1 MKRFIAILSLLLS
14 LFFVLHAQK
23 VNVTK
28 RPIQYERSR
37 DYDAKHY
44 RIVLTFDLDK
54 KYFEGEN
61 QITLTP
67 LRDDFKECQ
76 LDAEELVVAAV
87 TNSEN
92 MPLKFTQTDK
102 HITVHLSKAYEYGET
117 VRFTVKY
124 HATNPKVGLF
134 FDEESPDHP
143 KMVSTVSWP
152 DRAHHWFP
160 CYDFPHDKATN
171 EIIITVENKYKV
183 LSNGELVSVKED
195 KKNGT
200 KTYHW
205 SQELPHSTYLF
216 MLAIGPFAVIE
227 DSLGSL
233 PVTYWVYEKDVD
245 DAKWIFKKTPQMIDY
260 FNRLFGYEYPWAQYA
275 QVTSPRM
282 GGGAENTTATL
293 LGQGVIHD
301 KRAEQDFSWQRI
313 IAHEIAH
320 QWWGDLITLR
330 TWSQTWLNE
339 SFGTYCDYLYTR
351 HDKGEDEGAYD
362 LLRKK
367 NQYLREAHTRYMRPI
382 VFDRYNRP
390 QDNFDSHTYPK
401 GAAVLHMLRF
411 VMGDKPFF
419 RTLKHFLHKHE
430 FQAVDTHDFMTAV
443 KDVTGQNLDWFFE
456 QFIFKPG
463 HPFFKISTTWDEQS
477 QKIKLK
483 VVQTQDT
490 SQGIPIYT
498 IPVIIEITT
507 PEKKISEKVWI
518 KHKEQTFEFPAK
530 TKPLLVRFDE
540 GNYLLKEWTFDKNL
554 DELLYQL
561 KNDDVIGR
569 SWAASELA
577 KFGDDIQAI
586 NGLIERV
593 QNDEFWAVRRSAIE
607 TLGTLQKRE
616 HVDLFKE
623 KCTDKNS
630 KVRVAA
636 FGILGNYEDPELVSL
651 FKKQF
656 KEDDSYLAQA
666 EALRS
671 IGKCGDRSQL
681 SFLKEATQMKSPRN
695 VIKRAAD
702 WAIKKIEELPHPQD
716 SASIG

>member
-1 MKRFIAILSLLLS
+1 MKKFVAILSFLLS
-14 LFFVLHAQK
+14 LFFVLLAQK
-23 VNVTK
+23 VNVYK
-28 RPIQYERSR
+28 RPLQYERSR

-44 RIVLTFDLDK
+44 RIALTFDLDK

-67 LRDDFKECQ
+67 LRDDFKECL

-92 MPLKFTQTDK
+92 MPLQFTQTDK
-102 HITVHLSKAYEYGET
+102 LIIVHLSKAYEYGET
-117 VRFTVKY
+117 VTFTVKY
-124 HATNPKVGLF
+124 HATDPKVGLF
-134 FDEESPDHP
+134 FDEESPTNP
-143 KMVSTVSWP
+143 IMVSTVSWP
-152 DRAHHWFP
+152 DRARHWFP
-160 CYDFPHDKATN
+160 SYDFPHDKVTN
-171 EIIITVENKYKV
+171 EMIITVKNKYKV
-183 LSNGELVSVKED
+183 LSNGKLVSVKED

-233 PVTYWVYEKDVD
+233 PVTYWVYEKDVE
-245 DAKWIFKKTPQMIDY
+245 DAKWIFKKTPHMIDY

-282 GGGAENTTATL
+282 GGGAENTTATV

-301 KRAEQDFSWQRI
+301 KRAEQDFSWERI
-313 IAHEIAH
+313 IAHEVAH

-339 SFGTYCDYLYTR
+339 SFGTYSDYLYTR

-367 NQYLREAHTRYMRPI
+367 NRYLQEAHTRYIRPV

-430 FQAVDTHDFMTAV
+430 FQAVDTHDFMTAI

-463 HPFFKISTTWDEQS
+463 HPFFKISYTWDEQS

-498 IPVIIEITT
+498 IPVIIGITT

-518 KHKEQTFEFPAK
+518 KHKEQAFEFSVDK
-530 TKPLLVRFDE
+530 KPLLVRFDE
-540 GNYLLKEWTFDKNL
+540 GNYLLKEWTFEKNL
-554 DELLYQL
+554 EELLYQL

-577 KFGDDIQAI
+577 EFPDDPLAMR
-586 NGLIERV
+586 GLKDRA

-607 TLGTLQKRE
+607 TLGTLKKRE
-616 HVDLFKE
+616 HLSLFKE
-623 KCTDKNS
+623 KCEDENS

-636 FGILGNYEDPELVSL
+636 LGILGNYEEPELVSL

-666 EALRS
+666 EALRA
-671 IGKCGDRSQL
+671 IGKCGDRSHL
-681 SFLKEATQMKSPRN
+681 SFLKEAAKMESPRN

-702 WAIKKIEELPHPQD
+702 WAIKEINKT
-716 SASIG
+716 

>member
-1 MKRFIAILSLLLS
+1 MKKFVAILSFLLS
-14 LFFVLHAQK
+14 LFFVVPAQK
-23 VNVTK
+23 VNVYE
-28 RPIQYERSR
+28 RPLQYERSR

-44 RIVLTFDLDK
+44 RIALTFDLDK

-61 QITLTP
+61 RITLTP
-67 LRDDFKECQ
+67 LRDDFKECL
-76 LDAEELVVAAV
+76 LDAEELVVTAV

-92 MPLKFTQTDK
+92 MPLQFTQTDK
-102 HITVHLSKAYEYGET
+102 LIIVHLSKAYEYGET
-117 VRFTVKY
+117 VTFTVKY
-124 HATNPKVGLF
+124 HATDPKVGLF
-134 FDEESPDHP
+134 FDEESPTNP
-143 KMVSTVSWP
+143 IMVSTVSWP
-152 DRAHHWFP
+152 DRARHWFP
-160 CYDFPHDKATN
+160 SYDFPHDKVTN
-171 EIIITVENKYKV
+171 EMIITVKNKYKV
-183 LSNGELVSVKED
+183 LSNGKLVSVKED

-233 PVTYWVYEKDVD
+233 PVTYWVYEKDVE
-245 DAKWIFKKTPQMIDY
+245 DAKWIFKKTPHMIDY

-282 GGGAENTTATL
+282 GGGAENTAATV

-301 KRAEQDFSWQRI
+301 KRAEQDFSWERI
-313 IAHEIAH
+313 IAHEVAH

-339 SFGTYCDYLYTR
+339 SFGTYSDYLYTR

-367 NQYLREAHTRYMRPI
+367 NRYLQEAHTRYIRPV

-390 QDNFDSHTYPK
+390 EDNFDSHTYPK

-430 FQAVDTHDFMTAV
+430 FQAVDTHDFMTAI

-463 HPFFKISTTWDEQS
+463 HPFFKISYTWDEQS

-498 IPVIIEITT
+498 IPVIIGITT

-518 KHKEQTFEFPAK
+518 KHKEQAFEFPVDK
-530 TKPLLVRFDE
+530 KPLLVRFDE
-540 GNYLLKEWTFDKNL
+540 GNYLLKEWTFEKNME
-554 DELLYQL
+554 ELLYQL

-577 KFGDDIQAI
+577 EFQDDPMAMR
-586 NGLIERV
+586 GLKDRA

-607 TLGTLQKRE
+607 TLGTLKKKE
-616 HVDLFKE
+616 HLSLFKE
-623 KCTDKNS
+623 TCEDKNS

-636 FGILGNYEDPELVSL
+636 LGILGNYEEPELVSL

-656 KEDDSYLAQA
+656 IEDDSYLAQA
-666 EALRS
+666 EALRA
-671 IGKCGDRSQL
+671 IGKCGDRSHL
-681 SFLKEATQMKSPRN
+681 SFLKEAAKMESPRN
-695 VIKRAAD
+695 VIKIAAD
-702 WAIKKIEELPHPQD
+702 WAIKEINKT
-716 SASIG
+716 

>member
-1 MKRFIAILSLLLS
+1 MKKFVAILSFLLS
-14 LFFVLHAQK
+14 LFFVVPAQK
-23 VNVTK
+23 VNVYE
-28 RPIQYERSR
+28 RPLQYERSR

-44 RIVLTFDLDK
+44 RIALTFDLDK

-61 QITLTP
+61 RITLTP
-67 LRDDFKECQ
+67 LRDDFKECL
-76 LDAEELVVAAV
+76 LDAEELVVTAV

-92 MPLKFTQTDK
+92 MPLQFTQTDK
-102 HITVHLSKAYEYGET
+102 LIIVHLSKAYEYGET
-117 VRFTVKY
+117 VTFTVKY
-124 HATNPKVGLF
+124 HATDPKVGLF
-134 FDEESPDHP
+134 FDEESPTNP
-143 KMVSTVSWP
+143 IMVSTVSWP
-152 DRAHHWFP
+152 DRARHWFP
-160 CYDFPHDKATN
+160 SYDFPHDKVTN
-171 EIIITVENKYKV
+171 EMIITVKNKYKV
-183 LSNGELVSVKED
+183 LSNGKLVSVKED

-233 PVTYWVYEKDVD
+233 PVTYWVYEKDVE
-245 DAKWIFKKTPQMIDY
+245 DAKWIFKKTPHMIDY

-282 GGGAENTTATL
+282 GGGAENTAATV

-301 KRAEQDFSWQRI
+301 KRAEQDFSWERI
-313 IAHEIAH
+313 IAHEVAH

-339 SFGTYCDYLYTR
+339 SFGTYSDYLYTR

-367 NQYLREAHTRYMRPI
+367 NRYLQEAHTRYIRPV

-390 QDNFDSHTYPK
+390 EDNFDSHTYPK

-430 FQAVDTHDFMTAV
+430 FQAVDTHDFMTAI

-463 HPFFKISTTWDEQS
+463 HPFFKISYTWDEQS

-498 IPVIIEITT
+498 IPVIIGITT

-518 KHKEQTFEFPAK
+518 KHKEQAFEFPVDK
-530 TKPLLVRFDE
+530 KPLLVRFDE
-540 GNYLLKEWTFDKNL
+540 GNYLLKEWTFKKKL
-554 DELLYQL
+554 EELLYQL

-577 KFGDDIQAI
+577 EFQDDPMAMR
-586 NGLIERV
+586 GLKDRA

-607 TLGTLQKRE
+607 TLGTLKKKE
-616 HVDLFKE
+616 HLSLFKE
-623 KCTDKNS
+623 TCEDKNS

-636 FGILGNYEDPELVSL
+636 LGILGNYEEPELVSL

-656 KEDDSYLAQA
+656 IEDDSYLAQA
-666 EALRS
+666 EALRA
-671 IGKCGDRSQL
+671 IGKCGDRSHL
-681 SFLKEATQMKSPRN
+681 SFLKEAAKMESPRN
-695 VIKRAAD
+695 VIKIAAD
-702 WAIKKIEELPHPQD
+702 WAIKEINKT
-716 SASIG
+716 

>member
-1 MKRFIAILSLLLS
+1 M
-14 LFFVLHAQK
+14 
-23 VNVTK
+23 
-28 RPIQYERSR
+28 
-37 DYDAKHY
+37 
-44 RIVLTFDLDK
+44 
-54 KYFEGEN
+54 
-61 QITLTP
+61 
-67 LRDDFKECQ
+67 
-76 LDAEELVVAAV
+76 
-87 TNSEN
+87 
-92 MPLKFTQTDK
+92 
-102 HITVHLSKAYEYGET
+102 
-117 VRFTVKY
+117 
-124 HATNPKVGLF
+124 
-134 FDEESPDHP
+134 
-143 KMVSTVSWP
+143 
-152 DRAHHWFP
+152 
-160 CYDFPHDKATN
+160 
-171 EIIITVENKYKV
+171 IITVKNKYKV
-183 LSNGELVSVKED
+183 LSNGKLVSVKED

-233 PVTYWVYEKDVD
+233 PVTYWVYEKDVE
-245 DAKWIFKKTPQMIDY
+245 DAKWIFKKTPHMIDY

-282 GGGAENTTATL
+282 GGGAENTTATV

-301 KRAEQDFSWQRI
+301 KRAEQDFSWDRI
-313 IAHEIAH
+313 IAHEVAH

-339 SFGTYCDYLYTR
+339 SFGTYSDYLYTR

-367 NQYLREAHTRYMRPI
+367 NRYLQEAHTRYIRPV

-430 FQAVDTHDFMTAV
+430 FQAVDTHDFMTAI

-463 HPFFKISTTWDEQS
+463 HPFFKISYTWDEQS

-498 IPVIIEITT
+498 IPVIIGITTPEQGIPIYTIPVIIGITT

-518 KHKEQTFEFPAK
+518 KHKEQAFEFSVDK
-530 TKPLLVRFDE
+530 KPLLVRFDE
-540 GNYLLKEWTFDKNL
+540 GNYLLKEWTFEKNL
-554 DELLYQL
+554 EELLYQL

-577 KFGDDIQAI
+577 EFQDDLMAMR
-586 NGLIERV
+586 GLKDRA

-607 TLGTLQKRE
+607 TLGTLKKRE
-616 HVDLFKE
+616 HLSLFKE
-623 KCTDKNS
+623 KCADKNS

-636 FGILGNYEDPELVSL
+636 LGIVIL
-651 FKKQF
+651 
-656 KEDDSYLAQA
+656 
-666 EALRS
+666 
-671 IGKCGDRSQL
+671 
-681 SFLKEATQMKSPRN
+681 LKLK
-695 VIKRAAD
+695 
-702 WAIKKIEELPHPQD
+702 H
-716 SASIG
+716 

>member
-1 MKRFIAILSLLLS
+1 MKKLVAILSFLLS
-14 LFFVLHAQK
+14 LFFVLPAQK
-23 VNVTK
+23 VNVHK
-28 RPIQYERSR
+28 RPLQYERSR

-44 RIVLTFDLDK
+44 RIALTFDLDK

-67 LRDDFKECQ
+67 LRDDFKECL

-92 MPLKFTQTDK
+92 MPLQFTQTDK
-102 HITVHLSKAYEYGET
+102 LIIVYLSKAYEYGET
-117 VRFTVKY
+117 VTFTVKY
-124 HATNPKVGLF
+124 HATDPKVGLF
-134 FDEESPDHP
+134 FDEESPTNP
-143 KMVSTVSWP
+143 IMVSTVSWP
-152 DRAHHWFP
+152 DRARHWFP
-160 CYDFPHDKATN
+160 SYDFPHDKVTN
-171 EIIITVENKYKV
+171 EMIITVKNKYKV
-183 LSNGELVSVKED
+183 LSNGKLVSVKED

-233 PVTYWVYEKDVD
+233 PITYWVYEKDVE
-245 DAKWIFKKTPQMIDY
+245 DAKWIFKKTPHMIDY
-260 FNRLFGYEYPWAQYA
+260 FSRLFGYEYPWAQYA

-282 GGGAENTTATL
+282 GGGAENTTATV

-301 KRAEQDFSWQRI
+301 KRAEQDFSWERI
-313 IAHEIAH
+313 IAHEVAH

-339 SFGTYCDYLYTR
+339 SFGTYSDYLYTR
-351 HDKGEDEGAYD
+351 HDKGEDEGAYE

-367 NQYLREAHTRYMRPI
+367 NRYLQEAHTRYIRPV

-430 FQAVDTHDFMTAV
+430 FQAVDTHDFMTAI

-463 HPFFKISTTWDEQS
+463 HPFFKISYTWDEQS
-477 QKIKLK
+477 KKIKLK

-498 IPVIIEITT
+498 IPVIIGITT

-518 KHKEQTFEFPAK
+518 KHKEQAFEFSVDK
-530 TKPLLVRFDE
+530 KPLLVRFDE
-540 GNYLLKEWTFDKNL
+540 GNYLLKEWTFEKNL
-554 DELLYQL
+554 EELLYQL

-569 SWAASELA
+569 SWAASEFA
-577 KFGDDIQAI
+577 EFQDDPMAMR
-586 NGLIERV
+586 GLKDRA

-607 TLGTLQKRE
+607 TLGTLKKRE
-616 HVDLFKE
+616 HLSLFKE
-623 KCTDKNS
+623 KCEDENS

-636 FGILGNYEDPELVSL
+636 LGILGNYEEPELVSL

-666 EALRS
+666 EALRA
-671 IGKCGDRSQL
+671 IGKCGDRSHL
-681 SFLKEATQMKSPRN
+681 SFLKEAAKMESPRN

-702 WAIKKIEELPHPQD
+702 WAIKEINKT
-716 SASIG
+716 

>member
-1 MKRFIAILSLLLS
+1 MKKLVAILSFLLS
-14 LFFVLHAQK
+14 LFFVLPAQK
-23 VNVTK
+23 VNVHK
-28 RPIQYERSR
+28 RPLQYERSR

-44 RIVLTFDLDK
+44 RIALTFDLDK

-67 LRDDFKECQ
+67 LRDDFKECL
-76 LDAEELVVAAV
+76 LDAEELVVVAV

-92 MPLKFTQTDK
+92 MPLQFTQTDK
-102 HITVHLSKAYEYGET
+102 LIIVHLSKAYEYGET
-117 VRFTVKY
+117 VTFTVKY
-124 HATNPKVGLF
+124 HATDPKVGLF
-134 FDEESPDHP
+134 FDEESPTNP
-143 KMVSTVSWP
+143 IMVSTVSWP
-152 DRAHHWFP
+152 DRARHWFP
-160 CYDFPHDKATN
+160 SYDFPHDKVTN
-171 EIIITVENKYKV
+171 EMIITVKNKYKV
-183 LSNGELVSVKED
+183 LSNGKLVSVKED

-233 PVTYWVYEKDVD
+233 PITYWVYEKDVE
-245 DAKWIFKKTPQMIDY
+245 DAKWIFKKTPHMIDY

-282 GGGAENTTATL
+282 GGGAENTTATV

-301 KRAEQDFSWQRI
+301 KRAEQDFSWDRI
-313 IAHEIAH
+313 IAHEAAH

-339 SFGTYCDYLYTR
+339 SFGTYSDYLYTR
-351 HDKGEDEGAYD
+351 YDKGEDEGAYE

-367 NQYLREAHTRYMRPI
+367 NRYLQEAHTRYIRPI

-430 FQAVDTHDFMTAV
+430 FQAVDTHDFMTAI

-463 HPFFKISTTWDEQS
+463 HPFFKISYTWDKQS
-477 QKIKLK
+477 KKIKLK
-483 VVQTQDT
+483 IVQTQDT

-498 IPVIIEITT
+498 IPVIIGITT
-507 PEKKISEKVWI
+507 PEKKISQKVWI
-518 KHKEQTFEFPAK
+518 KHKEQAFEFSVDK
-530 TKPLLVRFDE
+530 KPLLVRFDE
-540 GNYLLKEWTFDKNL
+540 GNYLLKEWTFEKNL
-554 DELLYQL
+554 EELLYQL

-577 KFGDDIQAI
+577 KFQDDPMAMRD
-586 NGLIERV
+586 LKDRA

-607 TLGTLQKRE
+607 TLGTLKKKE
-616 HVDLFKE
+616 HLSLFKE
-623 KCTDKNS
+623 TCEDKNS

-636 FGILGNYEDPELVSL
+636 LGILGNYEEPELVSL

-656 KEDDSYLAQA
+656 KDDDSYLAQA
-666 EALRS
+666 EALRA
-671 IGKCGDRSQL
+671 IGKCGDRSHL
-681 SFLKEATQMKSPRN
+681 SFLKEAAKMESPRN

-702 WAIKKIEELPHPQD
+702 WAIKEINKT
-716 SASIG
+716 

>member
-1 MKRFIAILSLLLS
+1 MKKFVAILSFLLS
-14 LFFVLHAQK
+14 LFFVLPAQK
-23 VNVTK
+23 VNVYE
-28 RPIQYERSR
+28 RPLQYERSR

-44 RIVLTFDLDK
+44 RIALTFDLDK

-61 QITLTP
+61 RITLTP
-67 LRDDFKECQ
+67 LRDDFKECL
-76 LDAEELVVAAV
+76 LDAEELVVTAV

-92 MPLKFTQTDK
+92 MPLQFTQTDK
-102 HITVHLSKAYEYGET
+102 LIIVHLSKAYEYGET
-117 VRFTVKY
+117 VTFTVKY
-124 HATNPKVGLF
+124 HATDPKVGLF
-134 FDEESPDHP
+134 FDEESPTNP
-143 KMVSTVSWP
+143 IMVSTVSWP
-152 DRAHHWFP
+152 DRARHWFP
-160 CYDFPHDKATN
+160 SYDFPHDKVTN
-171 EIIITVENKYKV
+171 EMIITVKNKYKV
-183 LSNGELVSVKED
+183 LSNGKLVSVKED

-233 PVTYWVYEKDVD
+233 PVTYWVYEKDVE
-245 DAKWIFKKTPQMIDY
+245 DAKWIFKKTPHMIDY

-282 GGGAENTTATL
+282 GGGAENTAATV

-301 KRAEQDFSWQRI
+301 KRAEQDFSWERI
-313 IAHEIAH
+313 IAHEVAH

-339 SFGTYCDYLYTR
+339 SFGTYSDYLYTR

-367 NQYLREAHTRYMRPI
+367 NRYLQEAHTRYIRPI

-430 FQAVDTHDFMTAV
+430 FQAVDTHDFMTAI

-456 QFIFKPG
+456 QFILKPG
-463 HPFFKISTTWDEQS
+463 HPFFKISYTWDEQS

-498 IPVIIEITT
+498 IPVIIGITT

-518 KHKEQTFEFPAK
+518 KHKEQAFEFPVDK
-530 TKPLLVRFDE
+530 KPLLVRFDE
-540 GNYLLKEWTFDKNL
+540 GNYLLKEWTFKKKL
-554 DELLYQL
+554 EELLYQL

-577 KFGDDIQAI
+577 EFQDDPMAMR
-586 NGLIERV
+586 GLKDRA

-607 TLGTLQKRE
+607 TLGTLKKKE
-616 HVDLFKE
+616 HLSLFKE
-623 KCTDKNS
+623 TCEDKNS

-636 FGILGNYEDPELVSL
+636 LGILGNYEEPELVSL

-656 KEDDSYLAQA
+656 IEDDSYLAQA
-666 EALRS
+666 EALRA
-671 IGKCGDRSQL
+671 IGKCGDRSHL
-681 SFLKEATQMKSPRN
+681 SFLKEAAKMESPRN
-695 VIKRAAD
+695 VIKIAAD
-702 WAIKKIEELPHPQD
+702 WAIKEINKT
-716 SASIG
+716 

>member
-1 MKRFIAILSLLLS
+1 MKRFVAILSFLLS
-14 LFFVLHAQK
+14 LFLVLHAQK
-23 VNVTK
+23 VNVYE
-28 RPIQYERSR
+28 RPLQYERSR

-44 RIVLTFDLDK
+44 RIALTFDLDK

-61 QITLTP
+61 KITLTP
-67 LRDDFKECQ
+67 LRDDFKECL

-92 MPLKFTQTDK
+92 MPLQFTQTDK
-102 HITVHLSKAYEYGET
+102 LITVHLSKAYEYGET
-117 VRFTVKY
+117 LTFTVKY

-134 FDEESPDHP
+134 FDEESPANP
-143 KMVSTVSWP
+143 VMVSTVSWP

-160 CYDFPHDKATN
+160 CYDFPHDKVTD
-171 EIIITVENKYKV
+171 EMIITVKNKYKV
-183 LSNGELVSVKED
+183 LSNGKLVSVKED

-233 PVTYWVYEKDVD
+233 PVTYWVYEKDVE
-245 DAKWIFKKTPQMIDY
+245 DAKWIFKKTPHIIDY
-260 FNRLFGYEYPWAQYA
+260 FNSLFGYQYPWAQYA

-282 GGGAENTTATL
+282 GGGAENTTATV

-301 KRAEQDFSWQRI
+301 RRAEQDFSWERI
-313 IAHEIAH
+313 IAHEVAH

-339 SFGTYCDYLYTR
+339 SFGTYSDYLYTR

-367 NQYLREAHTRYMRPI
+367 NQYLQEAHQRYIRPI

-411 VMGDKPFF
+411 VIGDIPFF

-430 FQAVDTHDFMTAV
+430 FQAVDTHDFMTAI

-463 HPFFKISTTWDEQS
+463 HPFFKISYTWDEQS

-498 IPVIIEITT
+498 IPVIIGITT
-507 PEKKISEKVWI
+507 PEKRISEKVWI
-518 KHKEQTFEFPAK
+518 KHKEQAFEFSVDK
-530 TKPLLVRFDE
+530 KPLLVRFDE
-540 GNYLLKEWTFDKNL
+540 GNYLLKEWTFEKNL
-554 DELLYQL
+554 EELLYQL

-577 KFGDDIQAI
+577 EFQDDPMAMR
-586 NGLIERV
+586 GLKDRA
-593 QNDEFWAVRRSAIE
+593 QNDEFWAVRQSAIE
-607 TLGTLQKRE
+607 TLGTLKKRE
-616 HVDLFKE
+616 HLGLFKE
-623 KCTDKNS
+623 KCADKNS

-636 FGILGNYEDPELVSL
+636 LGVLGNYEEPELVSL

-666 EALRS
+666 EALKS
-671 IGKCGDRSQL
+671 IGKCGDRSHL
-681 SFLKEATQMKSPRN
+681 SFLKEAAKMESPRN

-702 WAIKKIEELPHPQD
+702 WAIKEINKT
-716 SASIG
+716 

>member
-1 MKRFIAILSLLLS
+1 MKKFVAILSFLLS
-14 LFFVLHAQK
+14 LFFVLLAQK
-23 VNVTK
+23 VNVYQ
-28 RPIQYERSR
+28 RPLQYERSR

-44 RIVLTFDLDK
+44 RIALTFDLDK

-67 LRDDFKECQ
+67 LKDDFKECR

-92 MPLKFTQTDK
+92 MPLQFTQTDK
-102 HITVHLSKAYEYGET
+102 LIIVHLSKAYEYGET
-117 VRFTVKY
+117 VTFTVKY
-124 HATNPKVGLF
+124 HATDPKFGLF
-134 FDEESPDHP
+134 FDEESPANP
-143 KMVSTVSWP
+143 IMVSTVSWP
-152 DRAHHWFP
+152 DRARHWFP
-160 CYDFPHDKATN
+160 SYDFPHDKVTN
-171 EIIITVENKYKV
+171 EMIITVKNKYKV
-183 LSNGELVSVKED
+183 LSNGKLVSVKED

-233 PVTYWVYEKDVD
+233 PITYWVYEKDVE
-245 DAKWIFKKTPQMIDY
+245 DAKWIFKKTPHMIDY
-260 FNRLFGYEYPWAQYA
+260 FSRLFGYEYPWAQYA

-282 GGGAENTTATL
+282 GGGAENTTATV

-301 KRAEQDFSWQRI
+301 KRAEQDFSWERI
-313 IAHEIAH
+313 IAHEVAH

-339 SFGTYCDYLYTR
+339 SFGTYSDYLYTR

-362 LLRKK
+362 LLQKK
-367 NQYLREAHTRYMRPI
+367 NRYLQEAHTRYIRPV

-390 QDNFDSHTYPK
+390 EDNFDSHTYPK

-430 FQAVDTHDFMTAV
+430 FQAVDTHDFMTAI
-443 KDVTGQNLDWFFE
+443 KDATGQNLDWFFE

-463 HPFFKISTTWDEQS
+463 HPFFKISYTWDEKS

-498 IPVIIEITT
+498 IPVIIGITT
-507 PEKKISEKVWI
+507 PEKTISEKVWI
-518 KHKEQTFEFPAK
+518 KHKEQAFEFSVDK
-530 TKPLLVRFDE
+530 KPLLVRFDE
-540 GNYLLKEWTFDKNL
+540 GNYLLKEWTFEKKL
-554 DELLYQL
+554 EELLYQL

-577 KFGDDIQAI
+577 EFQDDPMAMR
-586 NGLIERV
+586 GLKDRA

-607 TLGTLQKRE
+607 TLETLKKKE
-616 HVDLFKE
+616 HLSLFKE
-623 KCTDKNS
+623 KCEDKNS

-636 FGILGNYEDPELVSL
+636 LGILGNYEEPELVSL

-666 EALRS
+666 EALRA
-671 IGKCGDRSQL
+671 IGKCGDRSHL
-681 SFLKEATQMKSPRN
+681 SFLKEAAKMESPRN

-702 WAIKKIEELPHPQD
+702 WAIKEINKT
-716 SASIG
+716 

>member
-1 MKRFIAILSLLLS
+1 MKKFVAILSFLLS
-14 LFFVLHAQK
+14 LFFVVPAQK
-23 VNVTK
+23 VNVYE
-28 RPIQYERSR
+28 RPLQYERSR

-44 RIVLTFDLDK
+44 RIALTFDLDK

-61 QITLTP
+61 RITLTP
-67 LRDDFKECQ
+67 LRDDFKECL
-76 LDAEELVVAAV
+76 LDAEELVVTAV

-92 MPLKFTQTDK
+92 MPLQFTQTDK
-102 HITVHLSKAYEYGET
+102 LIIVHLSKAYEYGET
-117 VRFTVKY
+117 VTFTVKY
-124 HATNPKVGLF
+124 HATDPKVGLF
-134 FDEESPDHP
+134 FDEESPTNP
-143 KMVSTVSWP
+143 IMVSTVSWP
-152 DRAHHWFP
+152 DRARHWFP
-160 CYDFPHDKATN
+160 SYDFPHDKVTN
-171 EIIITVENKYKV
+171 EMIITVKNKYKV
-183 LSNGELVSVKED
+183 LSNGKLVSVKED

-233 PVTYWVYEKDVD
+233 PVTYWVYEKDVE
-245 DAKWIFKKTPQMIDY
+245 DAKWIFKKTPHMIDY

-282 GGGAENTTATL
+282 GGGAENTAATV

-301 KRAEQDFSWQRI
+301 KRAEQDFSWERI
-313 IAHEIAH
+313 IAHEVAH

-339 SFGTYCDYLYTR
+339 SFGTYSDYLYTR

-367 NQYLREAHTRYMRPI
+367 NRYLQEAHTRYIRPV

-390 QDNFDSHTYPK
+390 EDNFDSHTYPK

-430 FQAVDTHDFMTAV
+430 FQAVDTHDFMTAI

-463 HPFFKISTTWDEQS
+463 HPFFKISYTWDEQS

-498 IPVIIEITT
+498 IPVIIGITT

-518 KHKEQTFEFPAK
+518 KHKEQAFEFSVDK
-530 TKPLLVRFDE
+530 KPLLVRFDE
-540 GNYLLKEWTFDKNL
+540 GNYLLKEWTFEKNME
-554 DELLYQL
+554 ELLYQL

-577 KFGDDIQAI
+577 EFQDDPMAMR
-586 NGLIERV
+586 GLKDRA

-607 TLGTLQKRE
+607 TLGTLKKKE
-616 HVDLFKE
+616 HLSLFKE
-623 KCTDKNS
+623 TCEDKNS

-636 FGILGNYEDPELVSL
+636 LGILGNYEEPELVSL

-656 KEDDSYLAQA
+656 IEDDSYLAQA
-666 EALRS
+666 EALRA
-671 IGKCGDRSQL
+671 IGKCGDRSHL
-681 SFLKEATQMKSPRN
+681 SFLKEAAKMESPRN
-695 VIKRAAD
+695 VIKIAAD
-702 WAIKKIEELPHPQD
+702 WAIKEINKT
-716 SASIG
+716 

>member
-1 MKRFIAILSLLLS
+1 MKRLVAILSFLLS
-14 LFFVLHAQK
+14 LFLVLHAQK
-23 VNVTK
+23 VNVYE
-28 RPIQYERSR
+28 RPLQYERSR

-44 RIVLTFDLDK
+44 RIALTFDLDK

-61 QITLTP
+61 KITLTP
-67 LRDDFKECQ
+67 LRDDFKECL

-92 MPLKFTQTDK
+92 MPLQFTQTDK
-102 HITVHLSKAYEYGET
+102 LITVHLSKAYEYGET
-117 VRFTVKY
+117 VTFTVKY

-134 FDEESPDHP
+134 FDEESPANP
-143 KMVSTVSWP
+143 VMVSTVSWP

-160 CYDFPHDKATN
+160 CYDFPHDKVTD
-171 EIIITVENKYKV
+171 EMIITVKNKYKV
-183 LSNGELVSVKED
+183 LSNGKLVSVKED

-233 PVTYWVYEKDVD
+233 PVTYWVYEKDVE
-245 DAKWIFKKTPQMIDY
+245 DAKWIFKKTPHIIDY
-260 FNRLFGYEYPWAQYA
+260 FNSLFGYQYPWAQYA

-282 GGGAENTTATL
+282 GGGAENTTATV

-301 KRAEQDFSWQRI
+301 RRAEQDFSWERI
-313 IAHEIAH
+313 IAHEAAH

-339 SFGTYCDYLYTR
+339 SFGTYSDYLYTR

-367 NQYLREAHTRYMRPI
+367 NQYLQEAHQRYIRPI

-411 VMGDKPFF
+411 IIGDKPFF

-430 FQAVDTHDFMTAV
+430 FQAVDTHDFMTAI

-463 HPFFKISTTWDEQS
+463 HPFFKISYTWDEQS

-498 IPVIIEITT
+498 IPVIIGITT
-507 PEKKISEKVWI
+507 PEKRISEKVWI
-518 KHKEQTFEFPAK
+518 KHKEQAFEFSVDK
-530 TKPLLVRFDE
+530 KPLLVRFDE
-540 GNYLLKEWTFDKNL
+540 GNYLLKEWTFEKNL
-554 DELLYQL
+554 EELLYQL

-577 KFGDDIQAI
+577 EFQDDPMAMR
-586 NGLIERV
+586 GLKDRA
-593 QNDEFWAVRRSAIE
+593 QNDEFWAVRQSAIE
-607 TLGTLQKRE
+607 TLGTLKKRE
-616 HVDLFKE
+616 HLGLFKE
-623 KCTDKNS
+623 KCADKNS

-636 FGILGNYEDPELVSL
+636 LGVLGNYEEPELVSL

-666 EALRS
+666 EALKS
-671 IGKCGDRSQL
+671 IGKCGDRSHL
-681 SFLKEATQMKSPRN
+681 SFLKEAAKMESPRN

-702 WAIKKIEELPHPQD
+702 WAIKEINKT
-716 SASIG
+716 